1 MILQDTLRAIAEEA
15 PPYLVPEK
23 LFDKARRRHRRRVQW
38 SAVAVVLLV
47 LATGYGLTPPDVRG
61 AEPAA
66 GPPGLPSQL
75 FAPERWTE
83 AFADSPTG
91 PASVAFSGPAL
102 ADKAFSNGFDGFT
115 SPVGLVGLT
124 RDTYRVVYPSQ
135 GGSLALSPDGQTML
149 LPYLKGP
156 AGDLASKNWRTD
168 ALDLTTGSIRTVAT
182 GVIPIAW
189 APDGRHALLAKWNR
203 WDNQAGPAESIND
216 ITVSVMAWPSTHI
229 DWTVYISRP
238 EAVEGES
245 NFYVALSPDATRVA
259 VSTSKQLRVY
269 RSDATVVWRRDVG
282 WSMFAGPA
290 AWRDDNRLAV
300 LRRTLPNCADCQ
312 LEHFYDPSD
321 WTMTFVDA
329 STGAPADGPRYPVL
343 GAANSLQVVAWRGDT
358 AYAESRS
365 ELDSHGTT
373 QAHFLRLTADAPAAE
388 QVISV
393 PRGISA
399 LAVAV
404 DYVDRIRAV
413 GTPAFG
419 FSVPQVLALGLS
431 IARWLVLA
439 GLVALAVWWRR
450 RRRRKRVQALR
461 ASMDG

>member
-1 MILQDTLRAIAEEA
+1 LTTL
-15 PPYLVPEK
+15 
-23 LFDKARRRHRRRVQW
+23 
-38 SAVAVVLLV
+38 AVVLLV
-47 LATGYGLTPPDVRG
+47 LAAGYGLTPPDLRG

-66 GPPGLPSQL
+66 GPPGLPSRL

-83 AFADSPTG
+83 AFANSPTG
-91 PASVAFSGPAL
+91 PASVAFAGPAL
-102 ADKAFSNGFDGFT
+102 AQPAFSNAFT
-115 SPVGLVGLT
+115 WPVGLVGLT

-135 GGSLALSPDGQTML
+135 GGSLALSPDGRTML
-149 LPYLKGP
+149 LPYLKGS
-156 AGDLASKNWRTD
+156 GDMASTNWRTD
-168 ALDLTTGSIRTVAT
+168 ALDLTTGTVRTVAT

-203 WDNQAGPAESIND
+203 WDNQTGPGENIND

-259 VSTSKQLRVY
+259 VSTSRQLRVY
-269 RSDATVVWRRDVG
+269 RSDGTVAWRRDVG

-300 LRRTLPNCADCQ
+300 LRRTLPDCADCP
-312 LEHFYDPSD
+312 LEHFYDPSN

-329 STGAPADGPRYPVL
+329 STGAPAGGPQYPVL
-343 GAANSLQVVAWRGDT
+343 GAASSLQVVAWRGDT

-399 LAVAV
+399 LTVAV
-404 DYVDRIRAV
+404 DYVDRIRSV

-419 FSVPQVLALGLS
+419 FSVPQ
-431 IARWLVLA
+431 
-439 GLVALAVWWRR
+439 ALAFGMSVVRWVILVGLFALAIWWRWRR
-450 RRRRKRVQALR
+450 RRRRIRMLR
-461 ASMDG
+461 ASMDDG